1 MSKKYSKQQLLEALK
16 SGYDSKTTGKKFNVP
31 ASTIRRHRRNHSL
44 KADGG
49 RQTYLTSDEE
59 AYFVSILQLLPD
71 FGLNVSSETTL
82 QLANDYCQSLGLSHH
97 PGEKWLRLFRKK
109 HTNDIIWK
117 REQRMERFRAE
128 ALKGKCNWVIVNSN
142 RRHTL
147 ESGGGT
153 GKNYFIVLIAINVDS
168 FVLIPFVIY
177 GGQHLMNS
185 WCCGE
190 PPGTVYGIT
199 DKTIVDDDIPLSLYA
214 ASYVDLQ
221 PYPMDLAAEP
231 TIPKNTY
238 DAL

>member
-97 PGEKWLRLFRKK
+97 PG
-109 HTNDIIWK
+109 
-117 REQRMERFRAE
+117 
-128 ALKGKCNWVIVNSN
+128 NWVIVNSN

-221 PYPMDLAAEP
+221 SYPMDLVAEP

-238 DAL
+238 DTL